1 MCNRNL
7 LMATAI
13 IAITG
18 TTALAHTGATGIVKQ
33 RMESMKII
41 SESLKQIGVIMKGE
55 AVFDVTTV
63 QSSATTIAT
72 HANSIPDLF
81 PEGTTGHPSEALP
94 AIWTDWERFTAIATR
109 LSVDAQAMS
118 SAASSATDI
127 TGIRDELVAVGRSC
141 KACHQDF
148 RMPK

>member
-1 MCNRNL
+1 MNKRNL
-7 LMATAI
+7 LLATAMV
-13 IAITG
+13 AITG

-41 SESLKQIGVIMKGE
+41 SDSLKQIGAIMKGE
-55 AVFDVTTV
+55 ATFNVKTV
-63 QSSATTIAT
+63 QASATTIAT
-72 HANSIPDLF
+72 HANSIPKLF

-94 AIWTDWERFTAIATR
+94 AIWTDWERFTAIATK
-109 LSVDAQAMS
+109 LGEDAHAMS